1 MKLTRRILS
10 LALVITLTV
19 LCLPIIGAS
28 AATVDIAVDG
38 ATLTLD
44 NSIGITFLVKASKLS
59 AYGSS
64 YMSVTFPDR
73 SGAPKEFTLEP
84 TDRTVNGVAY
94 KAYYFGGIAPDDMG
108 VAVTAQLHAV
118 KGATT
123 YDAGSFAYAVTD
135 YLTNMIGKTCDVLD
149 PLMADV
155 LAYGKAAEAYTGR
168 VSIPSTA
175 ALNALLATASDADV
189 ANTAVSNVYRT
200 RYPAGVT
207 AADAAM
213 TFTAVGVNLRDNA
226 ALTYAFAP
234 KAGYDAGDYSLKISV
249 DGHADEVVPLGSGDT
264 VYRFRG
270 LSATETDKTV
280 RAVFVDGNGD
290 PVSAYLDYSVESYAF
305 YCYKNR
311 ASDPALNAL
320 TQALIRYGR
329 AIGTYHELASAP
341 ATRVINGKTYT
352 LTFTDDFSGSSLDAS
367 KWDYCPNWNRGNL
380 NPPGRWDDSMVS
392 VSDGCLRL
400 GVSLDSN
407 GVPISGAVRTLKKDY
422 SKTLFSQCKGYFEC
436 RCQLQSV
443 RGFWGAFWL
452 MPRTGMDNNNNVNG
466 GVDGA
471 EIDIFESWS
480 LTQNRVNHGIH
491 WDGYGPNSGGSKEP
505 PANPI
510 PGLYQGFHTFGLE
523 WTDTEYVFYIDGKV
537 THRTSEG
544 GISTVPSYMKLTIE
558 CGTWAGT
565 LEKSKL
571 PAEILVDY
579 VRVWQTKN

>member
-1 MKLTRRILS
+1 MKRLLFLLLPLFLLTACAGTPTGAVSTEAASSASGSASVQADSTADGSDGTAAESGVPSGAASDAVSTLS
-10 LALVITLTV
+10 LPDSSETPSSATSSKASSAVSSK
-19 LCLPIIGAS
+19 ASS
-28 AATVDIAVDG
+28 AAT
-38 ATLTLD
+38 LT
-44 NSIGITFLVKASKLS
+44 
-59 AYGSS
+59 SS
-64 YMSVTFPDR
+64 
-73 SGAPKEFTLEP
+73 
-84 TDRTVNGVAY
+84 
-94 KAYYFGGIAPDDMG
+94 
-108 VAVTAQLHAV
+108 Q
-118 KGATT
+118 
-123 YDAGSFAYAVTD
+123 
-135 YLTNMIGKTCDVLD
+135 
-149 PLMADV
+149 
-155 LAYGKAAEAYTGR
+155 
-168 VSIPSTA
+168 
-175 ALNALLATASDADV
+175 
-189 ANTAVSNVYRT
+189 AVS
-200 RYPAGVT
+200 
-207 AADAAM
+207 
-213 TFTAVGVNLRDNA
+213 
-226 ALTYAFAP
+226 
-234 KAGYDAGDYSLKISV
+234 S
-249 DGHADEVVPLGSGDT
+249 
-264 VYRFRG
+264 
-270 LSATETDKTV
+270 
-280 RAVFVDGNGD
+280 VFVMPGD
-290 PVSAYLDYSVESYAF
+290 
-305 YCYKNR
+305 
-311 ASDPALNAL
+311 
-320 TQALIRYGR
+320 
-329 AIGTYHELASAP
+329 
-341 ATRVINGKTYT
+341 TRVINGKTYT
-352 LTFTDDFSGSSLDAS
+352 LTFKDDFSGSSLDAS

>member
-352 LTFTDDFSGSSLDAS
+352 LTFTDDFSGSSLDTS
-367 KWDYCPNWNRGNL
+367 KWDYGPDWDRG
-380 NPPGRWDDSMVS
+380 DSSVPAHWYSDMVS
-392 VSDGCLRL
+392 VRDGALVISAEE
-400 GVSLDSN
+400 GSN
-407 GVPISGAVRTLKKDY
+407 GKIRCGAVRTIKQNY
-422 SKTLFSQCKGYFEC
+422 SKMLFSQCKGYFEC
-436 RCQLQSV
+436 RCKLPASK
-443 RGFWGAFWL
+443 GCIGAFW
-452 MPRTGMDNNNNVNG
+452 MMDRAMGNNDVGNG
-466 GVDGA
+466 ATNGA
-471 EIDIFESWS
+471 EVDIMES
-480 LTQNRVNHGIH
+480 LAYYNQVNHAVH
-491 WDGYGPNSGGSKEP
+491 WDGYGSDHQSVGKRTADS
-505 PANPI
+505 A
-510 PGLYQGFHTFGLE
+510 LFDGFHTYGLAWSE
-523 WTDTEYVFYIDGKV
+523 EAYVWYVDGREV
-537 THRTSEG
+537 WRTSTPG
-544 GISTVPSYMKLTIE
+544 CNQNQMYLKLTVE
-558 CGTWAGT
+558 FGEWAGI
-565 LEKSKL
+565 
-571 PAEILVDY
+571 PARPFAHDEFVVDY
-579 VRVWQTKN
+579 VRVWQAD